1 MKKGTYSL
9 KVLAKTPK
17 KFSGNFL
24 EHPTAYA
31 RLEPSLEAKCLTRDL
46 DVHVVT
52 PNGEVISQRSKIS
65 SCGGNLDVDQN
76 VEPMEQVNRQPGDK
90 KSSTW

>member
-31 RLEPSLEAKCLTRDL
+31 RLEPSLEAKCLTRDW
-46 DVHVVT
+46 T
-52 PNGEVISQRSKIS
+52 ER
-65 SCGGNLDVDQN
+65 CGRDWREKN
-76 VEPMEQVNRQPGDK
+76 
-90 KSSTW
+90 